1 MKQLTRNATSEFV
14 CTLKEKQTL
23 TAPYW
28 LFRFVKDGTNEEVT
42 VVYTDNDDTSTNK
55 TRYNRFSITEGG
67 FSPII
72 LPSGIWTYYIYEQTD
87 IRNTDYT
94 LATTLCEIGQVKV
107 SSSVND
113 QIASA
118 PDYTFQYTESTQ

>member
-67 FSPII
+67 FSPIT
-72 LPSGIWTYYIYEQTD
+72 LPSGIWTYYIYEQTTGS
-87 IRNTDYT
+87 NTNYVNST
-94 LATTLCEIGQVKV
+94 SLCETGQVKV
-107 SSSVND
+107 VSTVND
-113 QIASA
+113 QIPSA
-118 PDYTFQYTESTQ
+118 PDYNFQYSETTQ